1 MSTHPSFIDS
11 SLRSGRK
18 VEEKL
23 LKCVFDIDLALL
35 NEFKSELTQLVHFH
49 RGENH
54 KKTDQ
59 YVKLI

>member
-1 MSTHPSFIDS
+1 MATELLSDV

-35 NEFKSELTQLVHFH
+35 DEFGSDLTQLVHLH

-54 KKTDQ
+54 KNSEQ